1 MGVGG
6 DALVVQL
13 EDKNR
18 KRYQSKSCEKKVEVL
33 V

>member
-18 KRYQSKSCEKKVEVL
+18 KRYQSKSLEKKVEVL

>member
-18 KRYQSKSCEKKVEVL
+18 SVTNQSHEKKKL
-33 V
+33 KF